1 MLLLV
6 RSTDT
11 AATVAARRQEQAAE
25 VARIAA
31 APVQH
36 VPEAFL
42 LAVEGLFPDVAQ
54 TRPNLTAARG

>member
-6 RSTDT
+6 RTTDT
-11 AATVAARRQEQAAE
+11 AATVAARRQEQADE
-25 VARIAA
+25 LARIAA

-42 LAVEGLFPDVAQ
+42 LAVEGLFPDRSSA
-54 TRPNLTAARG
+54 RRLAARG